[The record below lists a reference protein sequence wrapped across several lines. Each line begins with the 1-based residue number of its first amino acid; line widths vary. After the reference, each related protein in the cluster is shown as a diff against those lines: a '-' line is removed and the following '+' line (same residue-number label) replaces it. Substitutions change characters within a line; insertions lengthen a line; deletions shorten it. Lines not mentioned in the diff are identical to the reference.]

1 MFVHNQKNWYQ
12 HKNVDMDWCTC
23 MCVMRWTEWA
33 LAPRLW
39 IPDINAYNNELTNAI
54 NDQYLHHAATETA
67 HMGWSTKDI
76 PIIDD
81 KRGQRLR
88 WCQLLRVGTQTTSQP
103 GAHLFS
109 LRLSYRGIGSSSRSL
124 MSQLASASCNRNTHN
139 VRRRADIAP
148 SRTQILPWHCLYL
161 AANIVLICKGRE
173 CK

>member
-1 MFVHNQKNWYQ
+1 MYMYVRNAMNGVGVGTNDYEYPILMLTTMNWPMPSMTNIYTMQLQKQ
-12 HKNVDMDWCTC
+12 LI
-23 MCVMRWTEWA
+23 WA
-33 LAPRLW
+33 GALKTSPL
-39 IPDINAYNNELTNAI
+39 LTTNA
-54 NDQYLHHAATETA
+54 DSA
-67 HMGWSTKDI
+67 
-76 PIIDD
+76 
-81 KRGQRLR
+81 